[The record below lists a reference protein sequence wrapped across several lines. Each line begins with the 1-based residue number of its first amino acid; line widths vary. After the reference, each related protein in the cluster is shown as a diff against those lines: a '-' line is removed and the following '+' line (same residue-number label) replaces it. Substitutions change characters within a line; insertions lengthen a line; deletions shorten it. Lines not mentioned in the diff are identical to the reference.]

1 MCPIIFDLILTFIGG
16 NFMEVFNFKKNI
28 GMIMVM
34 ISKPIINAFGRI
46 VKGLGSGH

>member
-1 MCPIIFDLILTFIGG
+1 
-16 NFMEVFNFKKNI
+16 MEVFNFINI